1 MKFAKIYIDDIKEK
15 QPGWRDKFLSY
26 KELKRLIRLIHD
38 DGSEE
43 AEFICLLNNEID
55 KFNDFFIEKEEEFI
69 IRYKELEQNIKRAI
83 SLRGTNGSH
92 SSETDY
98 MEMMNTLT
106 KYIVD
111 LHGEMVLLI
120 NYCNINYTG
129 LAKILKKYDR
139 KTGGLRRLPF
149 LQKIL
154 EHPFLS
160 TDLISELV
168 RECENIIDEA
178 YQAGEAAER
187 VNAKAVFD
195 GKGSLERIVE
205 ALLTKQENMMIV
217 KEGTTSMQNE

>member
-1 MKFAKIYIDDIKEK
+1 MKFAKRYIDDIKEK

-38 DGSEE
+38 DGNDE
-43 AEFICLLNNEID
+43 AEFLCLLNNEID

-92 SSETDY
+92 SSETDDY

-129 LAKILKKYDR
+129 LAQILKKYDR

-168 RECENIIDEA
+168 RECENIIEEA

-187 VNAKAVFD
+187 VNAEVVYD
-195 GKGSLERIVE
+195 GKG
-205 ALLTKQENMMIV
+205 LL
-217 KEGTTSMQNE
+217 